1 MKPIGKYIVIN
12 EIKEEVKTQSGIL
25 LSGDDVDKIRY
36 KKGAVVKPGTE
47 VTKINEGDTIY
58 YDTRAGYSMFIE
70 DVQYTIIREN
80 DVVVVL

>member
-36 KKGAVVKPGTE
+36 KKGTVVKPGTE
-47 VTKINEGDTIY
+47 VTKINEGDAIY

>member
-1 MKPIGKYIVIN
+1 MKPIGKYIIIN

-36 KKGAVVKPGTE
+36 KKGTVVKPGTE
-47 VTKINEGDTIY
+47 VTKINESDTIY

-80 DVVVVL
+80 HVVVVL

>member
-25 LSGDDVDKIRY
+25 LSGDDVDKMRY
-36 KKGAVVKPGTE
+36 KKGVVVKPGTE
-47 VTKINEGDTIY
+47 VTKINDGDIIY

>member
-36 KKGAVVKPGTE
+36 KKGTVVKPGTE

>member
-36 KKGAVVKPGTE
+36 KKGTVVKPGTE
-47 VTKINEGDTIY
+47 VTKINEGDKIY